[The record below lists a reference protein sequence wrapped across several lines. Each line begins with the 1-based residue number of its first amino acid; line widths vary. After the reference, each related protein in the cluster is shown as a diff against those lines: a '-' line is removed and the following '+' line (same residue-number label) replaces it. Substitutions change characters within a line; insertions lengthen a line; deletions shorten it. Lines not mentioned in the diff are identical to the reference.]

1 MCIGVQS
8 LMLKIEVLEKNILEE
23 VKVNTGI
30 FINKIIMQD
39 QSNRDLIIQ
48 VVGCFIRLMM
58 IIANDD
64 LENFV
69 ELMRPGSD
77 KSLYQLFCKF
87 LPLNPYFK
95 HQISELIYKEFSEK
109 IV

>member
-1 MCIGVQS
+1 
-8 LMLKIEVLEKNILEE
+8 
-23 VKVNTGI
+23 
-30 FINKIIMQD
+30 
-39 QSNRDLIIQ
+39 
-48 VVGCFIRLMM
+48 MM